1 MKLSPLIDECAI
13 QEKKIPSKSVGLM
26 NHEMLHL
33 VQYKTNSTT
42 KLSGVLNFN
51 LSNAIKPKIV
61 FAASWFVQFL
71 SLYKVSYS
79 LT

>member
-42 KLSGVLNFN
+42 KLS
-51 LSNAIKPKIV
+51 
-61 FAASWFVQFL
+61 
-71 SLYKVSYS
+71 
-79 LT
+79 